1 MPRWASLQG
10 YGQQYGSTGYEVD
23 WTTYKGTIMKYYLLA
38 LLIIISTST
47 IAQTIWTPD
56 GRIVRCTPTVNGT
69 IVCM

>member
-1 MPRWASLQG
+1 
-10 YGQQYGSTGYEVD
+10 
-23 WTTYKGTIMKYYLLA
+23 MKYYLLA

-56 GRIVRCTPTVNGT
+56 GRIVRCAPTVNGT